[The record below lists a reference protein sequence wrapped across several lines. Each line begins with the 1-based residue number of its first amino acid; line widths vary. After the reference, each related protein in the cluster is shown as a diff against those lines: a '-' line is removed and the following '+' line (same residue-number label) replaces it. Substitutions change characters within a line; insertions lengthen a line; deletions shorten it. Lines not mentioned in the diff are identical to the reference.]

1 MTAFLLESRAP
12 SCFWRAWEEKGR
24 EGREEKE
31 KKGEKGRRSGKKD
44 MNGEVIVISDSE
56 SLDLNMDTPCV

>member
-24 EGREEKE
+24 GEKE